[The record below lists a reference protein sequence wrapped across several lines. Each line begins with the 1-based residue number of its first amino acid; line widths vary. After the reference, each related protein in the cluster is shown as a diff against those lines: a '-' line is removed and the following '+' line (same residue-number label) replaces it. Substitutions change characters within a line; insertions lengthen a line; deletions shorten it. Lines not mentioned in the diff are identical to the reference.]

1 MSRITAA
8 DFGRNS
14 VFLGGNFQLG
24 IKRLKKPLR
33 CDKMELVINVKK
45 EEKKITQCETCAY
58 FDYDYEMDCDVCTI
72 NLDED
77 EVSSFYGSGHN
88 SCPYYSFY
96 DEYKIVR
103 KQN

>member
-1 MSRITAA
+1 MSILPKIGKEVRH
-8 DFGRNS
+8 FGENMK
-14 VFLGGNFQLG
+14 N
-24 IKRLKKPLR
+24 
-33 CDKMELVINVKK
+33 D
-45 EEKKITQCETCAY
+45 KKITQCETCAY
-58 FDYDYEMDCDVCTI
+58 FDYDYELDCDVCTI